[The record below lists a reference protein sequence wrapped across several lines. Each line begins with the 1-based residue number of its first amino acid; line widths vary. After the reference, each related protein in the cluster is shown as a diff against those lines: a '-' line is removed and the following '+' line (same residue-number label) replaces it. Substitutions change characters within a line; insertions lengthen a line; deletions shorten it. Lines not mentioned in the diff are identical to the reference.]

1 MLLGNHSLAAVLQQ
15 RPDWD
20 ADWVEHSLDFLFML
34 LTKVLLNCVLA
45 FNHGLQR
52 PACSLM
58 SLCFLSLCLAD
69 FLLAAALAVATTANR
84 LLDCCDGYPGYEA
97 LVLTHASAVYAFLP
111 LPVLVLGALDYASVA
126 RRGQDGGFR
135 SRWPGGGVGQGAAV
149 LALWVLA
156 GLYSA
161 LHTDPSVLEVKR
173 MPGALRWARVC
184 DVRVARDVDLY
195 CLLLLP
201 AVGVVLL
208 MHLPHVP
215 RWTRLLHQVA
225 PEMEAHGTQWK
236 RNLPGTHNKMPV
248 IYSNLPVSNS
258 KMPVTHGNLP
268 VTHNKMPVTHGD
280 QAVWSVEMEMQHP
293 CQRDPPIYVACVLL
307 FAVPWCPYLL
317 MHLSSQLL
325 EMAVPSYVSVNTLWL
340 SSANSLLA
348 GITSWALARQ
358 EDTGGTTGAS
368 IQHLDPACDW
378 RIPIYLS
385 YRGNSSGPWNQVPL
399 ELQTQTSEKKLK
411 PQLLI

>member
-1 MLLGNHSLAAVLQQ
+1 MLLGNHSLAATLQQ

-20 ADWVEHSLDFLFML
+20 VDWVEHSLDFLPML
-34 LTKVLLNCVLA
+34 LIKVLLNCVLA
-45 FNHGLQR
+45 LNYSLQR
-52 PACSLM
+52 PACSVM

-69 FLLAAALAVATTANR
+69 FLLPAALAAATTADR

-126 RRGQDGGFR
+126 RRGQDGAFRFR

-161 LHTDPSVLEVKR
+161 LHTDLSVLEVKGR
-173 MPGALRWARVC
+173 PGLLRWTRVC
-184 DVRVARDVDLY
+184 DVCVARGVDLF

-201 AVGVVLL
+201 AVGFVLL
-208 MHLPHVP
+208 LHLPHVP
-215 RWTRLLHQVA
+215 RWTRRLLQVA
-225 PEMEAHGTQWK
+225 PEMEAHGTQWR
-236 RNLPGTHNKMPV
+236 RNL
-248 IYSNLPVSNS
+248 
-258 KMPVTHGNLP
+258 PVTHGNLP
-268 VTHNKMPVTHGD
+268 VTHGD
-280 QAVWSVEMEMQHP
+280 LPVWSVEMEMQHP

-307 FAVPWCPYLL
+307 FAAPWCPYLL
-317 MHLSSQLL
+317 LHLSSLL
-325 EMAVPSYVSVNTLWL
+325 LGLAVPSYVSVNTLWL
-340 SSANSLLA
+340 RCANSLLA
-348 GITSWALARQ
+348 GITSWALATQ
-358 EDTGGTTGAS
+358 EDTGGTAGDS
-368 IQHLDPACDW
+368 IQHLDPVCDW

-385 YRGNSSGPWNQVPL
+385 YRGNSPGPWHQAPL
-399 ELQTQTSEKKLK
+399 ELQTQTSERRLK